1 LVTVVLLT
9 LSRLLLL
16 PQEWRMTVEFI
27 TASLGNALIILAC
40 AGVGLL
46 IISRRPGNVIGWVYA
61 LVALVFA
68 GAEFAGSYASRT
80 LPGRV
85 WAALLPDPLW
95 VVAIPLGATLLLV
108 LYPTGRPPSR
118 RWRPVVWAAV
128 VATVVV
134 VVAFGPDARSDD
146 LPTRCGE
153 SAGAG
158 AGQRGAQPSRPG
170 CVCGDCR
177 SAVFRCWVVARSVA
191 SSPRC

>member
-1 LVTVVLLT
+1 VATVTSTLQARTAWAVTLVTVVLLT

-46 IISRRPGNVIGWVYA
+46 IITRRPGNVIGWVYV

-68 GAEFAGSYASRT
+68 TAEFAGSYASRT

-95 VVAIPLGATLLLV
+95 VVAVPLGATLLLV

-134 VVAFGPDARSDD
+134 VGRCCVAPTCCTLERD
-146 LPTRCGE
+146 L
-153 SAGAG
+153 
-158 AGQRGAQPSRPG
+158 
-170 CVCGDCR
+170 DL
-177 SAVFRCWVVARSVA
+177 
-191 SSPRC
+191 